1 MTCINCPAFKIC
13 PEKPVRKDYADENK
27 YLIDLECGVWSC
39 QKTIEKLCKENEK
52 NIKLFKELK
61 EHCDKLEKEI
71 EILANH
77 NKELSANLSD
87 AESMITKMICCRNC
101 EQSYKE
107 NGELRCDVI
116 NCLNFD
122 KWSLAE

>member
-1 MTCINCPAFKIC
+1 MTSIFKCAMRILQ
-13 PEKPVRKDYADENK
+13 V
-27 YLIDLECGVWSC
+27 
-39 QKTIEKLCKENEK
+39 QKAI
-52 NIKLFKELK
+52 
-61 EHCDKLEKEI
+61 EKEI

-77 NKELSANLSD
+77 NKELSANLYD

-116 NCLNFD
+116 NCFNFD